1 MTNDDKKIQVER
13 VIDQPADVLF
23 EILSNPKRHPEID
36 GSGMVRADEKTDRIQ
51 QVGQVFTMN
60 MHNEALGDYQTD
72 NVVTGYE
79 HNKLLAWKTGVT
91 GTEPGGWQW
100 VWELEPE
107 GPGSTVV
114 RHTYDWS
121 GVTDKGVLNQIPF
134 PFVPQDALQE
144 SLSRLAAT
152 AGS

>member
-1 MTNDDKKIQVER
+1 MSDEKKIQVER

-23 EILSNPKRHPEID
+23 EILSNPQRHPEID

-51 QVGQVFTMN
+51 RVGQVFTMN
-60 MHNEALGDYQTD
+60 MHNDAMGDYQTD
-72 NVVTGYE
+72 NAVSGYQQ
-79 HNKLLAWKTGVT
+79 NKLLAWKTAPAGK
-91 GTEPGGWQW
+91 EPAGWQW
-100 VWELEPE
+100 VWELEPN

-121 GVTDKGVLNQIPF
+121 AVTDKAVLQRVSF
-134 PFVPQDALQE
+134 PLIPQDALQE
-144 SLSRLAAT
+144 SLSRLASA